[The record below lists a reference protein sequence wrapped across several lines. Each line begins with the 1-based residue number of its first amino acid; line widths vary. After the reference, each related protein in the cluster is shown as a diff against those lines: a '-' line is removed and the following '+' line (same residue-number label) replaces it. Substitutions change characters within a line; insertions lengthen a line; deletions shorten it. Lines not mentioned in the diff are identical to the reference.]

1 MSLNLFIFSIPD
13 CKLEKSFKIED
24 NSYYHL
30 DLKFCMIKDNTMIF
44 LFFRKMSRSQ
54 LIHLDFDDFI
64 QKKEDIKLREY
75 KKFSQAGD
83 PIEEICLN
91 SKTQMTAILRSGA
104 IVLKDLNSS
113 KNKYIGAPTEPLQ
126 RTMPCDNSSLSCGP
140 RGDLIIAKRHFVSG
154 RKIHAYNKKGVMLYE
169 IPVDDLKNEL
179 GLRPRDISVDLKG
192 RLLDKLN

>member
-30 DLKFCMIKDNTMIF
+30 DLKFCMIKDNTMSF
-44 LFFRKMSRSQ
+44 LFSRKMSHSQ
-54 LIHLDFDDFI
+54 LIHLDFNDFI

-169 IPVDDLKNEL
+169 IPMDDLKNEL
-179 GLRPRDISVDLKG
+179 GLMPRDISVDLKG
-192 RLLDKLN
+192 RL